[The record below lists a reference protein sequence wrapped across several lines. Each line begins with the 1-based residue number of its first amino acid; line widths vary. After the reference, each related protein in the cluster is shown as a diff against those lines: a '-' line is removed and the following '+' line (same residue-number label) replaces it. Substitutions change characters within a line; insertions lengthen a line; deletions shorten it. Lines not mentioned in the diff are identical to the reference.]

1 MNLSSLDLNLLL
13 VLHTVLEEKSVA
25 KAAASL
31 HVTSSAVSNAL
42 GRLRG
47 LLGDPLLVRHGRGL
61 VPTRKAIEL
70 APRLR
75 AALEEL
81 QGALEG
87 SAAPFVPAQTDRM
100 FTLACSDND
109 QIARVPGIAAA
120 FSARMPRATLR
131 IVSIDQ
137 LEATDGLA
145 SGQVDAVIA
154 PLEAAG
160 PGLHAAELYRDEAV
174 MVVRRDHPKV
184 GKRLSKQAFNE
195 LGHVDIWLSIEGPG
209 LGHRFIEGFFQ
220 RHGLRRS
227 VSLIV
232 PGFAAAAMAAATTD
246 LIAGL
251 PRLVAEALAQHLPL
265 RVVELPVAPP
275 PFQMHLLWH
284 ERTHA
289 DEGARFFRE
298 LVLGAMRTS
307 PSTRDEQVGPRS
319 PPAAPP
325 ARHPVRA
332 TRS

>member
-13 VLHTVLEEKSVA
+13 VLHTVLEERSVA
-25 KAAASL
+25 KAAEAL

-61 VPTRKAIEL
+61 VPTRQATEL

-75 AALEEL
+75 AALLEL

-87 SAAPFVPAQTDRM
+87 AAAPFVPARTDRM

-109 QIARVPGIAAA
+109 QMARVPGIAAA
-120 FSARMPRATLR
+120 FTARMPRATLR

-145 SGQVDAVIA
+145 SGQVDAVIG

-160 PGLHAAELYRDEAV
+160 PGLHAQELYRDEAV

-184 GKRLSKQAFNE
+184 GKRLSRQEFNA
-195 LGHVDIWLSIEGPG
+195 LRHVDIWLSIEGPG
-209 LGHRFIEGFFQ
+209 VGHRLIEAFFQ
-220 RHGLRRS
+220 QHGLVRS
-227 VSLIV
+227 VSLVV
-232 PGFAAAAMAAATTD
+232 PSFSAAAMVAATTD

-251 PRLVAEALAQHLPL
+251 PRLLAETLSQHLPL
-265 RVVELPVAPP
+265 RVLELPVSPP
-275 PFQMHLLWH
+275 PFQMHLIWH
-284 ERTHA
+284 ERTNA
-289 DEGARFFRE
+289 DEGARCFRE
-298 LVLGAMRTS
+298 LILGAMRAPASAETKPPGGS
-307 PSTRDEQVGPRS
+307 PRGARSAHQRRS
-319 PPAAPP
+319 PAA
-325 ARHPVRA
+325 R
-332 TRS
+332 

>member
-25 KAAASL
+25 KAAAAL

-61 VPTRKAIEL
+61 VPTRRATEL

-75 AALEEL
+75 AALREL

-87 SAAPFVPAQTDRM
+87 AGAPFEPARTDRM

-109 QIARVPGIAAA
+109 QIARVPRVAAA
-120 FSARMPRATLR
+120 FTAQMPRATLR

-137 LEATDGLA
+137 LEASDGLA
-145 SGQVDAVIA
+145 SGQVDAVIG

-160 PGLHAAELYRDEAV
+160 PGLHATELYRDEAV
-174 MVVRRDHPKV
+174 MVARRDHPKV
-184 GKRLSKQAFNE
+184 GKRLSRQLFNE
-195 LGHVDIWLSIEGPG
+195 LKHVDIWLSIEGPG
-209 LGHRFIEGFFQ
+209 VGHRLIESFFQ
-220 RHGLRRS
+220 QHGLRRS
-227 VSLIV
+227 VSLV
-232 PGFAAAAMAAATTD
+232 APSFAAAAMIAATTD

-251 PRLVAEALAQHLPL
+251 PRLLAEALAQHLPQRIL
-265 RVVELPVAPP
+265 ELPVAPP
-275 PFQMHLLWH
+275 PFQTHLLWH

-289 DEGARFFRE
+289 EEGARCFRE
-298 LVLGAMRTS
+298 LVLGAICA
-307 PSTRDEQVGPRS
+307 RS
-319 PPAAPP
+319 
-325 ARHPVRA
+325 
-332 TRS
+332 